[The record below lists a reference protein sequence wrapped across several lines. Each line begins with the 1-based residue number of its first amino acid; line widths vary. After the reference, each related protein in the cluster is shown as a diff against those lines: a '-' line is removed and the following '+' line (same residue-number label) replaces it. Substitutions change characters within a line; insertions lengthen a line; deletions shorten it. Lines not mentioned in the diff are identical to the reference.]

1 MAPSRLQQLDPEAL
15 RIEADSFPKE
25 EIMGKFS
32 KAATIEDLVNIYSPL
47 VDDFDSEIV
56 TIQISSINQEETIK
70 LLGKELLPKLRK

>member
-1 MAPSRLQQLDPEAL
+1 LQQLDPEAL

-47 VDDFDSEIV
+47 VDDFDSDIV